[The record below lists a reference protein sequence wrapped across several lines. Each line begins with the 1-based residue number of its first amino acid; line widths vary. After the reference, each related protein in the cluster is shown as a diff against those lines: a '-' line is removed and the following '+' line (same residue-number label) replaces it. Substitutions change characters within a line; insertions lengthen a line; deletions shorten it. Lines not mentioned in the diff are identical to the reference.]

1 MKTYENLWKSMKIY
15 GNLWTQWKLIKIM
28 RIHWKSMEI
37 NFRALSLRSTGI
49 LLVFCWYPF
58 GRNQKFYSQPTRQPA
73 NPPTRQPASQPASQ
87 PTTWGLC
94 SLQGKPTFF
103 IDLVSNPGVTFQNGP
118 FRTSCFAT
126 SIMKYCF
133 FCRGRR
139 VAALALNGFGPPP
152 ELL

>member
-1 MKTYENLWKSMKIY
+1 MKIH
-15 GNLWTQWKLIKIM
+15 GNPWNL
-28 RIHWKSMEI
+28 MEI

-73 NPPTRQPASQPASQ
+73 NPPTRQPANPPANPPASQ

-103 IDLVSNPGVTFQNGP
+103 IDLVLNPALTFQNGP

-133 FCRGRR
+133 FGLVRG
-139 VAALALNGFGPPP
+139 APALAANGFGPPP

>member
-1 MKTYENLWKSMKIY
+1 
-15 GNLWTQWKLIKIM
+15 M

-73 NPPTRQPASQPASQ
+73 NPSTRQPANPPTRQPASQPASQ

-103 IDLVSNPGVTFQNGP
+103 IDLVANPGATFQNGP

-126 SIMKYCF
+126 SIMEYCF
-133 FCRGRR
+133 FLPRLPLCMCV
-139 VAALALNGFGPPP
+139 VARSVYLHLFESWLGKAYIR
-152 ELL
+152 

>member
-1 MKTYENLWKSMKIY
+1 MKFYENLWKSMNAMKINKNHANSLEVN
-15 GNLWTQWKLIKIM
+15 GDQ
-28 RIHWKSMEI
+28 
-37 NFRALSLRSTGI
+37 LSRVEFTVYWYSLGV
-49 LLVFCWYPF
+49 LLVSFRSKP
-58 GRNQKFYSQPTRQPA
+58 KVLQPANPPASQPA
-73 NPPTRQPASQPASQ
+73 NPPTRQPASQ

-103 IDLVSNPGVTFQNGP
+103 IDLVSNPALTFQNGL

-133 FCRGRR
+133 FGL
-139 VAALALNGFGPPP
+139 VPGAPALAANGFGPPP

>member
-1 MKTYENLWKSMKIY
+1 MKFYENLWKSMNAMKINKNHANSLEVN
-15 GNLWTQWKLIKIM
+15 GDQ
-28 RIHWKSMEI
+28 
-37 NFRALSLRSTGI
+37 LSRVEFTVYWYSLGV
-49 LLVFCWYPF
+49 LLVSFRSKP
-58 GRNQKFYSQPTRQPA
+58 KVLQPANPPASQPA
-73 NPPTRQPASQPASQ
+73 NPPTRQPASQ

-103 IDLVSNPGVTFQNGP
+103 IDLVGNPGVTFQNGP

-133 FCRGRR
+133 FGRDPG
-139 VAALALNGFGPPP
+139 APALAANGFGPPP

>member
-1 MKTYENLWKSMKIY
+1 MKFYENLWKSMNAMKINKNHADSLEVN
-15 GNLWTQWKLIKIM
+15 GDQ
-28 RIHWKSMEI
+28 
-37 NFRALSLRSTGI
+37 LSLVEFTVYWYSLGV
-49 LLVFCWYPF
+49 LLVSFRSKP
-58 GRNQKFYSQPTRQPA
+58 KVLQPANPPASQPA
-73 NPPTRQPASQPASQ
+73 NPPTRQPASQ

-103 IDLVSNPGVTFQNGP
+103 IDLVANPGVTFQNGP

-133 FCRGRR
+133 FGRSPG
-139 VAALALNGFGPPP
+139 APALAANGFGPPP

>member
-1 MKTYENLWKSMKIY
+1 MKFYENLWKSMNAMKINKNHANSLEVN
-15 GNLWTQWKLIKIM
+15 GDQ
-28 RIHWKSMEI
+28 
-37 NFRALSLRSTGI
+37 LSRVEFTVYWYSLGV
-49 LLVFCWYPF
+49 LLVSFRSKP
-58 GRNQKFYSQPTRQPA
+58 KVLQPANPPASQPA
-73 NPPTRQPASQPASQ
+73 NPPTRQPASQ

-103 IDLVSNPGVTFQNGP
+103 IDLVGNPGVTFQNGP

-133 FCRGRR
+133 FGR
-139 VAALALNGFGPPP
+139 APGAPALAANGFGPPP